1 MFLPDLRLTKRLKV
15 MFGSRYSAPRIPNLD
30 LQARLDRH
38 PSCPARE
45 VRYTFRP
52 DLLSEHCFGS
62 VSQTF
67 LQNLTWSFGCSDVSG
82 VIKI

>member
-1 MFLPDLRLTKRLKV
+1 MLLVR
-15 MFGSRYSAPRIPNLD
+15 
-30 LQARLDRH
+30 
-38 PSCPARE
+38 RE
-45 VRYTFRP
+45 KFVTTFRP

-67 LQNLTWSFGCSDVSG
+67 LQNLTLSFGCSDVSG